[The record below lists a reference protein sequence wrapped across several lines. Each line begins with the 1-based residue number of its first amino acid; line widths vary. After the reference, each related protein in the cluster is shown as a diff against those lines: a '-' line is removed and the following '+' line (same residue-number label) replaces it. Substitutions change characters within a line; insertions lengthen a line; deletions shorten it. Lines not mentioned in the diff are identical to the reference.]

1 MEPDTQSA
9 ATSPAPRRDDLLADA
24 RCLKCGYSLR
34 GLSENRCPECGTAF
48 DPATCTSAFL
58 PKWPD
63 LMAWYLGGYVAH
75 LLLRIGAWLIILQ
88 SAIASRPPGPPRIIF
103 GRHNFE
109 LRLVL
114 ELLIVPTLAALAIV
128 GLHRRRDWGRKACII
143 LQALRV
149 FTWIAVW
156 VVAEGGYPRTP
167 IAGLFWYVKASG
179 PDLLF
184 AVVCPAVL
192 IVSLLSTGLRRR
204 SLARTGGQ
212 QLTTLPLADHRP
224 RSDWPLTLSVLLIA
238 TAAGHL
244 YVPADIFHAAFI
256 IHGLGRWPAWLC
268 EPAAWV
274 DLSGGL
280 GLFICYILA
289 AVLILRRPDWA
300 KRSLYVLLGLT
311 IAVMSLFTVLNIL
324 EVSAAPN
331 ARLYRGLAKPTV
343 GLVSSVLPTCA
354 MLIFLRR
361 KVDAAAIRITTLD
374 TRGSPGI
381 E

>member
-1 MEPDTQSA
+1 
-9 ATSPAPRRDDLLADA
+9 
-24 RCLKCGYSLR
+24 
-34 GLSENRCPECGTAF
+34 
-48 DPATCTSAFL
+48 
-58 PKWPD
+58 
-63 LMAWYLGGYVAH
+63 
-75 LLLRIGAWLIILQ
+75 
-88 SAIASRPPGPPRIIF
+88 
-103 GRHNFE
+103 
-109 LRLVL
+109 
-114 ELLIVPTLAALAIV
+114 
-128 GLHRRRDWGRKACII
+128 
-143 LQALRV
+143 
-149 FTWIAVW
+149 
-156 VVAEGGYPRTP
+156 
-167 IAGLFWYVKASG
+167 
-179 PDLLF
+179 
-184 AVVCPAVL
+184 
-192 IVSLLSTGLRRR
+192 
-204 SLARTGGQ
+204 
-212 QLTTLPLADHRP
+212 
-224 RSDWPLTLSVLLIA
+224 LTLSVLLIA